1 MNSDATFTSDPW
13 EAESLSYPSAVRTFY
28 DGNGNCYASKESGSG
43 QLLFFVTAEGRFDLD
58 IPKKYQGFSLEIK
71 VNPNDTTHLIC
82 TLNDIKL
89 SEYFAQLAKSVA
101 KDTCGCEG
109 RILIEKTIETINNWS
124 SLFKPDKK
132 RLSFEEYIGFWGELY
147 FLYFELMPNVEFP
160 ENIPRYWTGPT
171 GQSQNTAKQDF
182 TFDNIAFELKTT
194 MAGSDKDI
202 RISSKDQLDKITERL
217 YLIHLFVNQ
226 TDSHD
231 GNSLQ
236 EIFDLIRERLS
247 QHKISDLEFFQKAEP
262 FRSRASDQQL
272 HDKLSFSGLNI
283 YLVEE
288 NFPLLTNKNI
298 REGIISVK
306 YTISASSIIPFI
318 VNKTIKDI
326 INE

>member
-1 MNSDATFTSDPW
+1 
-13 EAESLSYPSAVRTFY
+13 
-28 DGNGNCYASKESGSG
+28 
-43 QLLFFVTAEGRFDLD
+43 
-58 IPKKYQGFSLEIK
+58 
-71 VNPNDTTHLIC
+71 
-82 TLNDIKL
+82 
-89 SEYFAQLAKSVA
+89 
-101 KDTCGCEG
+101 
-109 RILIEKTIETINNWS
+109 
-124 SLFKPDKK
+124 
-132 RLSFEEYIGFWGELY
+132 
-147 FLYFELMPNVEFP
+147 
-160 ENIPRYWTGPT
+160 
-171 GQSQNTAKQDF
+171 
-182 TFDNIAFELKTT
+182 

-318 VNKTIKDI
+318 INKTIKDL